1 MNDPT
6 PPTPPTPT
14 PTHTPSVFHQA
25 QLAALNE
32 ADKICVAAQK
42 PAYAPAL
49 AVREITA
56 AEVTQLVADILTCRQ
71 TAAAATQSSTGK
83 RVATDAMHTAETNL
97 LTALHE
103 VQAAA
108 RQKYARTNPTQM
120 NDYMVGH
127 RLNPNQATFKQS
139 VQAIIKKLGSDTL
152 PGITPA
158 KVANLQTLLTAYTT
172 LAANPD
178 SKARTKLSSPS
189 AESAPAASRT
199 GAAGS
204 GIPNCSTK
212 TQPNSNRYPYV
223 SKICSCNAIGNY
235 RLTLTRCWPLTQPL
249 GKMRTKMERRLHLIR

>member
-6 PPTPPTPT
+6 PPTPPTPPDPT
-14 PTHTPSVFHQA
+14 PTHTPSVFNQA
-25 QLAALNE
+25 QLSALSE

-127 RLNPNQATFKQS
+127 NLNPNQATFKQS
-139 VQAIIKKLGSDTL
+139 VQAIIKKLGTDTL

-158 KVANLQTLLTAYTT
+158 KVTNLQTLLTAYTT

-178 SKARTKLSSPS
+178 SQQSDATTERRQRDAQISSITD
-189 AESAPAASRT
+189 R
-199 GAAGS
+199 
-204 GIPNCSTK
+204 
-212 TQPNSNRYPYV
+212 
-223 SKICSCNAIGNY
+223 
-235 RLTLTRCWPLTQPL
+235 RLTIQFAADAEWPYTVDTNAGIRSEFYLPLSQPFH
-249 GKMRTKMERRLHLIR
+249 G

>member
-14 PTHTPSVFHQA
+14 HTPSVFNQA
-25 QLAALNE
+25 QLSALSE

-56 AEVTQLVADILTCRQ
+56 AEVTQLVDDILTCRQ

-83 RVATDAMHTAETNL
+83 RVATDAMHAAETNL

-127 RLNPNQATFKQS
+127 NLNPNQATFKQS

-158 KVANLQTLLTAYTT
+158 KVTNLQTLLTAYTT

-178 SKARTKLSSPS
+178 SQQSDATTERRQRDAQISSITD
-189 AESAPAASRT
+189 R
-199 GAAGS
+199 
-204 GIPNCSTK
+204 
-212 TQPNSNRYPYV
+212 
-223 SKICSCNAIGNY
+223 
-235 RLTLTRCWPLTQPL
+235 RLTIQFAADAEWPYTVDTNAGIRSEFYLPLSQPFH
-249 GKMRTKMERRLHLIR
+249 G

>member
-6 PPTPPTPT
+6 PPTPPTPPDPT
-14 PTHTPSVFHQA
+14 PTHTPSVFNQA
-25 QLAALNE
+25 QLSALSE

-139 VQAIIKKLGSDTL
+139 VQAIIKKLGTDTL

-178 SKARTKLSSPS
+178 SQQSDATTERRQRDAQISSITD
-189 AESAPAASRT
+189 R
-199 GAAGS
+199 
-204 GIPNCSTK
+204 
-212 TQPNSNRYPYV
+212 
-223 SKICSCNAIGNY
+223 
-235 RLTLTRCWPLTQPL
+235 RLTIQFAADAEWPYTVDTNAGIRSEFYLPLSQPFH
-249 GKMRTKMERRLHLIR
+249 G

>member
-6 PPTPPTPT
+6 PPTPPTPPDPT
-14 PTHTPSVFHQA
+14 PTHTPSVFNQA
-25 QLAALNE
+25 QLSALSE

-139 VQAIIKKLGSDTL
+139 VQAIIKKLGTDTL

-158 KVANLQTLLTAYTT
+158 KAANLQTLLTAYTT

-178 SKARTKLSSPS
+178 SQQSDATTERRQRDAQISSITD
-189 AESAPAASRT
+189 R
-199 GAAGS
+199 
-204 GIPNCSTK
+204 
-212 TQPNSNRYPYV
+212 
-223 SKICSCNAIGNY
+223 
-235 RLTLTRCWPLTQPL
+235 RLTIQFAADAEWPYTVDTNAGIRSEFYLPLSQPFH
-249 GKMRTKMERRLHLIR
+249 G

>member
-71 TAAAATQSSTGK
+71 TAAAATQSTTGRK
-83 RVATDAMHTAETNL
+83 VATNAMHTAETSL

-108 RQKYARTNPTQM
+108 RQKYARTNPTALD
-120 NDYMVGH
+120 DYMVGH
-127 RLNPNQATFKQS
+127 ILNPNQATFKES
-139 VQAIIKKLGSDTL
+139 VQAIIKKLGTDTL

-158 KVANLQTLLTAYTT
+158 KVTNLQTLLDAYTT

-178 SKARTKLSSPS
+178 SQQSDATTERRQRDAQISSITD
-189 AESAPAASRT
+189 R
-199 GAAGS
+199 
-204 GIPNCSTK
+204 
-212 TQPNSNRYPYV
+212 
-223 SKICSCNAIGNY
+223 
-235 RLTLTRCWPLTQPL
+235 RLTIQFAADAEWPYTVDTTAGIRSEFYLPASQPFH
-249 GKMRTKMERRLHLIR
+249 G

>member
-1 MNDPT
+1 MAE
-6 PPTPPTPT
+6 
-14 PTHTPSVFHQA
+14 FHQA

-139 VQAIIKKLGSDTL
+139 VQAIIKKLGTDTL

-158 KVANLQTLLTAYTT
+158 KAANLQTLLTAYTT

-178 SKARTKLSSPS
+178 SQQSDATTERRQRDAQISSITD
-189 AESAPAASRT
+189 R
-199 GAAGS
+199 
-204 GIPNCSTK
+204 
-212 TQPNSNRYPYV
+212 
-223 SKICSCNAIGNY
+223 
-235 RLTLTRCWPLTQPL
+235 RLTIQFAADAEWPYTVDTNAGIRSEFYLPLSQPFH
-249 GKMRTKMERRLHLIR
+249 G